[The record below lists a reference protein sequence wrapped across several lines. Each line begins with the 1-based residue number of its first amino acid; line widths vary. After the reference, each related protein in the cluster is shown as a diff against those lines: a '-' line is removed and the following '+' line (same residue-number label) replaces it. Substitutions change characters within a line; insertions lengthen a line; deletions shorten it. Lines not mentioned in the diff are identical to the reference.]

1 MFSTWIHEGQA
12 VEKPHLV
19 APEAISF
26 LLYSSTCF
34 HVWGGLEGSSPAFW
48 KASLL

>member
-1 MFSTWIHEGQA
+1 MFSTWTHEGQP

-34 HVWGGLEGSSPAFW
+34 PVWGGLLGSSPAFW
-48 KASLL
+48 KAS

>member
-1 MFSTWIHEGQA
+1 MFSTWTHDGQP

-19 APEAISF
+19 APEEISF

-34 HVWGGLEGSSPAFW
+34 HVWGGLFGSSPAFW
-48 KASLL
+48 NASLL